1 MKKILLILCAALLFA
16 QPSLASPPR
25 YAEGEAIV
33 IYKTEARHVAAR
45 TFSAA
50 DSAPDV
56 GAELGVELLQSY
68 LPVKAGDAA
77 EDAETNAAW
86 TLAANVAET
95 EEPEEYSVAHV
106 RSANGESTERLVAR
120 LRENPNVVS
129 AMPNYM
135 TAFDS
140 AQSSEY
146 RPNDE
151 YYDRMW
157 GLERIN
163 MPRLWARTPGA
174 ASEEAV
180 VAVIDSGIIYDHEDL
195 KDNVYTFSDEDIL
208 KEIEGMFDGAN
219 EEFSGGIF
227 TTDDFLGSHGVWFH
241 SKVEGTY
248 GSEYEA
254 DKTGD
259 VKPLEPVPIGP
270 GKTWDIPFND
280 IMTVTKNSRFIGDI
294 YGHGTHVAG
303 TIGAVTDN
311 ETGVAGIAGNVK
323 ILSVSIGSPMK
334 VKGTNKSGQADY
346 SYNTCTFASDQ
357 IRAVDFILAA
367 KDAGVNIRVANLS
380 LGFWAPVSEDR
391 YNPYRLKMKELSDA
405 GIIVC
410 IAAGN
415 DGQNLDAPGFSAE
428 EDVDYT
434 GELHMPAMLGLEN
447 SIIVGASDHDDVCA
461 SFSNYSPSGR
471 YTDIFAPGVNI
482 ESTARKTAIQSGDG
496 RDYACMYDED
506 GLGYM
511 DANGTSI
518 ASPHVAGVA
527 ALLCSLYPEKSAA
540 EIKSMILGGADG
552 SVLKE
557 GYSAHGMLDAYA
569 AWRLG
574 QTGGSGGGC
583 SAGFGAAALL
593 ALPVLWILTRTR
605 AKDKRGR

>member
-163 MPRLWARTPGA
+163 MPRLWARTLGA
-174 ASEEAV
+174 ASEEVV

-195 KDNVYTFSDEDIL
+195 KDNVYTFDDENVL
-208 KEIEGMFDGAN
+208 GEIAESIDGA
-219 EEFSGGIF
+219 GGTF
-227 TTDDFLGSHGVWFH
+227 KTEDFIGSHGVWFH

-259 VKPLEPVPIGP
+259 FKPLEPVPIGP
-270 GKTWDIPFND
+270 GPTKNIPLND
-280 IMTVTKNSRFIGDI
+280 IINVTENSQFIGDI

-311 ETGVAGIAGNVK
+311 GTGVAGIAGNVK

-334 VKGTNKSGQADY
+334 VKGTNENGQADY

-380 LGFWAPVSEDR
+380 LGFWAPVSEDL
-391 YNPYRLKMKELSDA
+391 YNPYRLKMKALSDA

-415 DGQNLDAPGFSAE
+415 NGQNLDAPGFSAE
-428 EDVDYT
+428 EDVDHT

-447 SIIVGASDHDDVCA
+447 SIIVGASDPNDGCA
-461 SFSNYSPSGR
+461 DFSNYSPSGR
-471 YTDIFAPGVNI
+471 YTDIFAPGVSI
-482 ESTARKTAIQSGDG
+482 VSTVRKTAIQSGDG
-496 RDYACMYDED
+496 KDYHCMYDED
-506 GLGYM
+506 GLGYT
-511 DANGTSI
+511 DANGTSM

-557 GYSAHGMLDAYA
+557 GYSAHGRLDAYA
-569 AWRLG
+569 AWKLG
-574 QTGGSGGGC
+574 QSGGGGC

-593 ALPVLWILTRTR
+593 VLPVLWILSRTR

>member
-1 MKKILLILCAALLFA
+1 MRKILLILCAALLFA

-33 IYKTEARHVAAR
+33 MYKTVARQGEARAL
-45 TFSAA
+45 SAA
-50 DSAPDV
+50 DSAQDA
-56 GAELGVELLQSY
+56 GDELGVELLHSY
-68 LPVKAGDAA
+68 RPIKS
-77 EDAETNAAW
+77 EDFAKEEGTNAAAR
-86 TLAANVAET
+86 TLAANVAKTDESA
-95 EEPEEYSVAHV
+95 EYSVTHV
-106 RSANGESTERLVAR
+106 KSASGESTEQLIAR

-129 AMPNYM
+129 AMPNYV

-163 MPRLWARTPGA
+163 MPRLWARTLGA

-180 VAVIDSGIIYDHEDL
+180 VAVIDPGIIYDHEDL
-195 KDNVYTFSDEDIL
+195 KDNIYTFSDEDIF
-208 KEIEGMFDGAN
+208 KEIERTFDGAN

-270 GKTWDIPFND
+270 GKTWDIPFDD
-280 IMTVTKNSRFIGDI
+280 IMTVTKNSRFVGDI

-311 ETGVAGIAGNVK
+311 GTGVAGIAGNVK

-334 VKGTNKSGQADY
+334 VKGTNENGQADY

-380 LGFWAPVSEDR
+380 LGFWAPVSEDL
-391 YNPYRLKMKELSDA
+391 YNPYRLKMKALSDA

-415 DGQNLDAPGFSAE
+415 NGQNLDAPGFSAE
-428 EDVDYT
+428 EDVDHT

-447 SIIVGASDHDDVCA
+447 SIIVGASDPNDGCA
-461 SFSNYSPSGR
+461 DFSNYSPSGR
-471 YTDIFAPGVNI
+471 YTDIFAPGVSI
-482 ESTARKTAIQSGDG
+482 VSTVRKTAIQSGDG
-496 RDYACMYDED
+496 KDYHCMYDED
-506 GLGYM
+506 GLGYT
-511 DANGTSI
+511 DANGTSM

-557 GYSAHGMLDAYA
+557 GYSAHGRLDAYA
-569 AWRLG
+569 AWKLG
-574 QTGGSGGGC
+574 QSGGGGC

-593 ALPVLWILTRTR
+593 VLPVLWILSRTR

>member
-1 MKKILLILCAALLFA
+1 M
-16 QPSLASPPR
+16 
-25 YAEGEAIV
+25 
-33 IYKTEARHVAAR
+33 
-45 TFSAA
+45 
-50 DSAPDV
+50 
-56 GAELGVELLQSY
+56 
-68 LPVKAGDAA
+68 
-77 EDAETNAAW
+77 
-86 TLAANVAET
+86 
-95 EEPEEYSVAHV
+95 AHV
-106 RSANGESTERLVAR
+106 RSASGESTEQLVAR

-140 AQSSEY
+140 EQSSEY

-163 MPRLWARTPGA
+163 MPRLWARTLGA

-195 KDNVYTFSDEDIL
+195 KDNVYTFSDEDII
-208 KEIEGMFDGAN
+208 KEIEGTFDGAN
-219 EEFSGGIF
+219 EEFSNGIF
-227 TTDDFLGSHGVWFH
+227 TTQDFLGSHGVWFH
-241 SKVEGTY
+241 SKVKEIHN
-248 GSEYEA
+248 SEYEA
-254 DKTGD
+254 DKDED
-259 VKPLEPVPIGP
+259 VTPLEPIPIGP
-270 GKTWDIPFND
+270 GEIIEDIDFSSLTN
-280 IMTVTKNSRFIGDI
+280 VTKDSQRAGDI

-334 VKGTNKSGQADY
+334 VKGTNENGQADY
-346 SYNTCTFASDQ
+346 SYNTCTFANDQ

-380 LGFWAPVSEDR
+380 LGFWAPVIEDL
-391 YNPYRLKMKELSDA
+391 YNPYRLKMKALSDA

-415 DGQNLDAPGFSAE
+415 NGQNLDAPGFSAE
-428 EDVDYT
+428 EDVDHT

-447 SIIVGASDHDDVCA
+447 SIIVGASDPNDGCA
-461 SFSNYSPSGR
+461 DFSNYSPSGR
-471 YTDIFAPGVNI
+471 YTDIFAPGVSI
-482 ESTARKTAIQSGDG
+482 VSTVRKTAIQSNDG
-496 RDYACMYDED
+496 KDYHCMYDED

-511 DANGTSI
+511 DANGTSM

-540 EIKSMILGGADG
+540 EIKSMILDGADG
-552 SVLKE
+552 SVLKD
-557 GYSAHGMLDAYA
+557 GYSAHGRLDAYA
-569 AWRLG
+569 AWKLG
-574 QTGGSGGGC
+574 QSGGGGC
-583 SAGFGAAALL
+583 SAGFGAAALF

>member
-16 QPSLASPPR
+16 QQSLASPPR
-25 YAEGEAIV
+25 YAEGEAII
-33 IYKTEARHVAAR
+33 IYKTEARQGAAR
-45 TFSAA
+45 MLSAA
-50 DSAPDV
+50 NSAPDGGV
-56 GAELGVELLQSY
+56 ELGVELLHSY
-68 LPVKAGDAA
+68 RPVKAADAA
-77 EDAETNAAW
+77 RNEETEGGARAAR
-86 TLAANVAET
+86 TLAANAAET

-106 RSANGESTERLVAR
+106 RSASGESTERLVAR

-129 AMPNYM
+129 AMPNYI

-163 MPRLWARTPGA
+163 MPRLWARTLGA

-208 KEIEGMFDGAN
+208 KEIEGTFDGA
-219 EEFSGGIF
+219 EGTF
-227 TTDDFLGSHGVWFH
+227 TTQDFIGSHGVWFH

-270 GKTWDIPFND
+270 GKTWDIPFDD
-280 IMTVTKNSRFIGDI
+280 IMTVTKNSQFIGDI

-311 ETGVAGIAGNVK
+311 GTGVAGIAGNVK

-334 VKGTNKSGQADY
+334 VKGTNENGQADY

-428 EDVDYT
+428 EDVDHT

-447 SIIVGASDHDDVCA
+447 SIIVGASDQNDGCA
-461 SFSNYSPSGR
+461 DFSNYSPSGR
-471 YTDIFAPGVNI
+471 YTDIFAPGVSI
-482 ESTARKTAIQSGDG
+482 VSTVRKTAIQSGDG
-496 RDYACMYDED
+496 KDYHCMYDET

-511 DANGTSI
+511 DANGTSM

-527 ALLCSLYPEKSAA
+527 ALLCSLYPEKGAA
-540 EIKSMILGGADG
+540 EIKIMILDGADG
-552 SVLKE
+552 SVLKD
-557 GYSAHGMLDAYA
+557 GYSAHGRLNAYA

-574 QTGGSGGGC
+574 QSGGGDGGC